1 MKDLEQIVEGYI
13 TPEPQKKGFLFE
25 DLAVLIEEALS
36 EQQLVQ
42 KGEVPENLENIDIED
57 ILGTLQIDTAKWGQR
72 SSNPASEDQERKI
85 IQNYIK
91 SIGGSEPDAILKN
104 LEFAFE
110 KEGSSEDLPSDSS
123 TGGNCD
129 LARVVSKI
137 QLLNTLSIIVN
148 HFDPS
153 AAGFIME
160 GFLSAVFPGGKI
172 VRVRDSLGVEDF
184 VVAGSDG
191 DIHYSL
197 KTIVA
202 ESDFGGSI
210 VDLVRSIDAKG
221 EIIYYIFG
229 KVRNEEKVATSITA
243 HKVIINADNLFEI
256 TNVTEKNVIDA
267 RKIIARKEEKD
278 AAEQAQ
284 KTPDAKAA
292 KAKAREERRAAAK
305 EERRKAAIKMMY
317 DKGWDKHIKPGS
329 TVPPPPDATTTDEE
343 IPPEDLNEEKLKRG
357 VGKFKVRGADYYS
370 TEPIATLTIDAGN
383 LLGVAQRELKG
394 VLGQLI
400 EVQKKFKQLVYEM
413 NHYFSSM
420 DATSAGQLKTEALS
434 FSTAVE
440 QNIKGDETCE
450 SV

>member
-13 TPEPQKKGFLFE
+13 TPAPQKKGLLFE
-25 DLAVLIEEALS
+25 DLAILIEEALS

-57 ILGTLQIDTAKWGQR
+57 ILGTLQIDIAKWGKR

-91 SIGGSEPDAILKN
+91 SIGGNEPDAILKN

-123 TGGNCD
+123 SGGNCD

-160 GFLSAVFPGGKI
+160 GFLSAVFPGGK
-172 VRVRDSLGVEDF
+172 VVKVTDSLGVEDF

-210 VDLVRSIDAKG
+210 VDLMRSIDSKG

-229 KVRNEEKVATSITA
+229 KVRDEKKVATSITV
-243 HKVIINADNLFEI
+243 HKVIINADNLFVI
-256 TNVTEKNVIDA
+256 TNVTEENVIDA

-284 KTPDAKAA
+284 EAPDQESPDQESPDELRHNPLSPETPTQRASRFALAQANHKEKYPD
-292 KAKAREERRAAAK
+292 RYEE
-305 EERRKAAIKMMY
+305 
-317 DKGWDKHIKPGS
+317 
-329 TVPPPPDATTTDEE
+329 T
-343 IPPEDLNEEKLKRG
+343 PPEDLNEEKLKRG
-357 VGKFKVRGADYYS
+357 AGKFKVRGADYYS

-383 LLGVAQRELKG
+383 LLVVAQRELKG